1 MKSGTVLNVKSDSN
15 NFFKLVVSHIVASPH
30 YLLASKFCM
39 GAPNSL
45 GNFAW
50 GCQIPYY
57 IGGANIPEGVP
68 ISLGNFAWGC
78 QILRDSSIDHV
89 LCLCLYS

>member
-1 MKSGTVLNVKSDSN
+1 MKSGTVLNVKSDSS

-30 YLLASKFCM
+30 YLLASTFCM
-39 GAPNSL
+39 GEQNSL

-57 IGGANIPEGVP
+57 IGGANIPREFCMGVP
-68 ISLGNFAWGC
+68 NSRGC
-78 QILRDSSIDHV
+78 EIPYDTGS
-89 LCLCLYS
+89 

>member
-1 MKSGTVLNVKSDSN
+1 MPETYDDMIECDTCGDWYHLKCVGLKTIPEEMKSGTVLNVKSDSS

-50 GCQIPYY
+50 GGGWGGGQIP
-57 IGGANIPEGVP
+57 
-68 ISLGNFAWGC
+68 
-78 QILRDSSIDHV
+78 
-89 LCLCLYS
+89 